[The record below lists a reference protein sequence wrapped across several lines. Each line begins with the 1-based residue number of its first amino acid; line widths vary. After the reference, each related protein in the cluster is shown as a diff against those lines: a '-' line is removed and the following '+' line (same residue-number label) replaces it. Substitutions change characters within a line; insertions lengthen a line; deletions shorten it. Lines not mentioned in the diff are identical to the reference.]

1 VNGYRL
7 GLLHGAL
14 LVGLILVVWVAC
26 HAQVSVSVFG
36 LSKHSE
42 PGYCEVNPGLGLN
55 YQISENVRFGH
66 GRYQNSKCSYT
77 NITGLSYCPV
87 KVGGFCFGMALVRLT
102 GYRPSAIYAP
112 LPIGA
117 YTIDKHNAI
126 DFFAVTSGDLT
137 VAGAAWRYSF

>member
-1 VNGYRL
+1 VRSAIVLAAFLAG
-7 GLLHGAL
+7 L
-14 LVGLILVVWVAC
+14 LVGIGMSGR
-26 HAQVSVSVFG
+26 AQVSASVFG
-36 LSKHSE
+36 LSKHSVS
-42 PGYCEVNPGLGLN
+42 GYCEVNPGLGIN

-87 KVGGFCFGMALVRLT
+87 KVGSFCFGMALVRLT

-117 YTIDKHNAI
+117 YTVDKHNAI

>member
-1 VNGYRL
+1 VRSA
-7 GLLHGAL
+7 AL
-14 LVGLILVVWVAC
+14 LAAFLAGVFVAIGMSGR
-26 HAQVSVSVFG
+26 AQVSASVFG

>member
-1 VNGYRL
+1 VRSA
-7 GLLHGAL
+7 AL
-14 LVGLILVVWVAC
+14 LSAFLAGVLVAIGMSGRS
-26 HAQVSVSVFG
+26 QVSVSVFG
-36 LSKHSE
+36 ASKHSE

-77 NITGLSYCPV
+77 NITGLVYCPV

>member
-14 LVGLILVVWVAC
+14 L
-26 HAQVSVSVFG
+26 AQVSVSVFG

-42 PGYCEVNPGLGLN
+42 PGYCEVNPGLGIN

-77 NITGLSYCPV
+77 NITGLVYCPV
-87 KVGGFCFGMALVRLT
+87 KIGGFCFGMAFVRLT
-102 GYRPSAIYAP
+102 GYGPRRSTRRFQSGPTRSTSTTPS
-112 LPIGA
+112 
-117 YTIDKHNAI
+117 
-126 DFFAVTSGDLT
+126 TSS
-137 VAGAAWRYSF
+137 R